1 MSASRVTASSIAQGL
16 PKSRSLLAGNY
27 AYGGG
32 ATWLIERINVGSAG
46 AATVTFSSI
55 PQTFTHLQMRWIA
68 SPDTANSQDLLMR
81 FNGDTAA
88 DYTTHV
94 MYGQGSTAVRYNE
107 ISQTSLRVATAAGS
121 TNLSGAFCAGVMDI
135 ADYVSTSKNKT
146 FRALI
151 GFDTN
156 ASTANIAYGGI
167 QFQSGFWFK
176 TPEAISSISL
186 TVSAGLMKQYSSFA
200 LYGVVG

>member
-1 MSASRVTASSIAQGL
+1 MGIRQLSSASAVTGAKSNKFWNQSTYVGDFVQIASAVVDVSGTAS
-16 PKSRSLLAGNY
+16 
-27 AYGGG
+27 
-32 ATWLIERINVGSAG
+32 
-46 AATVTFSSI
+46 VTFSSI
-55 PQTFTHLQMRWIA
+55 PATFTHLQMRWIA
-68 SPDTANSQDLLMR
+68 SPNTANSQDLLMR

-88 DYTTHV
+88 NYTTHM
-94 MYGQGSTAVRYNE
+94 MYGQGSTAVTYNE
-107 ISQTSLRVATAAGS
+107 TSQTSLRVATAAGS

-156 ASTANIAYGGI
+156 AGSANIAYGGI

-176 TPEAISSISL
+176 TPEAVNSISL
-186 TVSAGLMKQYSSFA
+186 TVSSGLVKEFSSFA
-200 LYGVVG
+200 LYGVR